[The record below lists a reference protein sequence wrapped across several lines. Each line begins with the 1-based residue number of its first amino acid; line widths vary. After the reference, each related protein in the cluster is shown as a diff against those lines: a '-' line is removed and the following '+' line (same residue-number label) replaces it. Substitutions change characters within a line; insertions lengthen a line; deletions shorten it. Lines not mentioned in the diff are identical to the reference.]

1 MVSFSISENT
11 TESINTSHT
20 FCSIEINDNRCI
32 MTQSDENKMRENIQ
46 EEYDMSEYICDMI

>member
-20 FCSIEINDNRCI
+20 FYSIEINDNRCI
-32 MTQSDENKMRENIQ
+32 MTQSDENKMRENI
-46 EEYDMSEYICDMI
+46 